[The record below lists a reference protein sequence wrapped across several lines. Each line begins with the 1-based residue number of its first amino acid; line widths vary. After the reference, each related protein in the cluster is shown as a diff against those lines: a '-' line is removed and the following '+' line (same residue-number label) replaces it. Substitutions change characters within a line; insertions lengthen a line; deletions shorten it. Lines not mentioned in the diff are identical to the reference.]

1 MPDTVLTLD
10 AVLTPAT
17 VRRLGTLL
25 KPGNVLMPGT
35 VLMPAISAQ
44 AFLTLHWSGL
54 CKMLSCSQ
62 THTTV

>member
-1 MPDTVLTLD
+1 MPDTVLTPD

-17 VRRLGTLL
+17 VHTLGTVL
-25 KPGNVLMPGT
+25 KPGTVLTPDT